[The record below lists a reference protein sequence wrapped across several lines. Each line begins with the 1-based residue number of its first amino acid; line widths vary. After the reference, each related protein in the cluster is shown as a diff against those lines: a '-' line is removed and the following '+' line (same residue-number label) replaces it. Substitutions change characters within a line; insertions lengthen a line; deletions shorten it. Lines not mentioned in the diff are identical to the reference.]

1 MQMDNLRDLYIDEL
15 KDLYNAEKQLLK
27 ALPKIARNA
36 TDPNLRKAFSDHSR
50 QTEVHVQRLDQIFE
64 ILGTSPRGKRCKG
77 MEGLI
82 AEAQDLLGE
91 DAQDDVL
98 DAGLISKAQHVEHYE
113 IAGYG
118 TVRAY
123 ALTLGEADQAELL
136 QQTLNEEEQ
145 TDRLLTVLAE
155 GSINV
160 DAAIGDDASE
170 ERSTRRSRGERE
182 VTRTVTSEKRPAKGG
197 GTPARKRKSRA
208 SISEARSR

>member
-1 MQMDNLRDLYIDEL
+1 MQMDNLRELYIDEL

-27 ALPKIARNA
+27 ALPKIAKNA

-64 ILGTSPRGKRCKG
+64 SLGTSPRGKRCKG

-82 AEAQDLLGE
+82 AEAQDMLEE

-118 TVRAY
+118 TVRTY
-123 ALTLGEADQAELL
+123 ALTLGEEDQAELL

-182 VTRTVTSEKRPAKGG
+182 VTRTVTSEKRPAKDR
-197 GTPARKRKSRA
+197 GTAARKRKSRA